1 MVLDDLLKQLGEE
14 EGGVRRALPPVEKWH
29 PALSGDIDIQIRAD
43 GSWWHEGAPFVR
55 EKLVR
60 LFASILKREGDE
72 HFLVTPVEKWR
83 IRVEDAPFV
92 VQLIS
97 AEGEGQQQLLN
108 VVTNVGD
115 GFVLGAEHPLH
126 MRQDFQGDDVPY
138 VEVRAGLMAK
148 FSRNAYYQ
156 LAEMALASE
165 GFGQDLGVW
174 SEGRFFSLNAG

>member
-1 MVLDDLLKQLGEE
+1 MVLDDLLKQLGEDE
-14 EGGVRRALPPVEKWH
+14 LGVRRALPPIEKWH

-72 HFLVTPVEKWR
+72 YFLVTPVEKWR

-97 AEGEGQQQLLN
+97 AEGQGQQQRLN
-108 VVTNVGD
+108 IVTNVGD
-115 GFVLGAEHPLH
+115 GFVLGVKHPLCV
-126 MRQDFQGDDVPY
+126 RQDFQGDDVPY

-156 LAEMALASE
+156 LAEMALLDADA
-165 GFGQDLGVW
+165 GQNLGVW
-174 SEGRFFSLNAG
+174 SEGSFFSLNAG